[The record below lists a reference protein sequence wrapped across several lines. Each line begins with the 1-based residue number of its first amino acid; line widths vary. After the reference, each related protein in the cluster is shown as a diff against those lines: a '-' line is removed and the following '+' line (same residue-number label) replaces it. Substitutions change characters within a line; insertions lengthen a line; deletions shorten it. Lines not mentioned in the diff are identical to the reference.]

1 MVLLSETAAYDL
13 NHQPRRYLEFIST
26 LDEPSSALK
35 DLEKIAFAVRD
46 GERSLR
52 GFNLFAGEDLDLFQ
66 D

>member
-1 MVLLSETAAYDL
+1 MVLLSETAAHDL

-26 LDEPSSALK
+26 LDDPSSALK

-52 GFNLFAGEDLDLFQ
+52 GFNPFAGEDLDLFQ

>member
-1 MVLLSETAAYDL
+1 MLSETAAHDL
-13 NHQPRRYLEFIST
+13 NHQLRRCLEFIST

-35 DLEKIAFAVRD
+35 DLEKIAVAVRD